1 MRLLARTT
9 VKDRR
14 VLRLRGR
21 RSADTVRCAL
31 RGGCSQP
38 ASACEVHHVRHKK
51 NGGKTSTKECVLLC
65 FFYHQAAIH
74 RWGWTLVLNPDGTTT
89 AWNPD
94 KTKILHSH
102 SPPADT
108 G

>member
-1 MRLLARTT
+1 VAAKVLTLHPAIVQL
-9 VKDRR
+9 VK
-14 VLRLRGR
+14 
-21 RSADTVRCAL
+21 
-31 RGGCSQP
+31 Q
-38 ASACEVHHVRHKK
+38 RHW
-51 NGGKTSTKECVLLC
+51 V
-65 FFYHQAAIH
+65 AIH
-74 RWGWTLVLNPDGTTT
+74 RWGWTVILNPDGTTT